1 VSLGIRGT
9 FRVSE
14 TQGLKE
20 KEMKITPIG
29 VGSAFSMK
37 NFQTNLLIENNG
49 KNMLIDVGTDIR
61 FALKAQDK
69 SYKDIDSLYIT
80 HLHADHIGGIEY
92 LAFCSYFD
100 PSKDKIK
107 LYGHR
112 DVISRAWHSVWS
124 GGLSSV
130 QGKVV
135 GLHDYF
141 DVHYL
146 EDNGS
151 FMWEGIRFDIVQT
164 VHIMNGYAIVPS
176 FGLMIYG
183 SKLIYFTS
191 DTQFN
196 PNQIKD
202 FYKQADIIIQDCE
215 TAPYL
220 SGVHAHFDE
229 LKTLDASIRSKMFL
243 IHYQDNVDAE
253 FEAKAIEA
261 GFKGFCKQGEVILG
275 YD

>member
-1 VSLGIRGT
+1 
-9 FRVSE
+9 
-14 TQGLKE
+14 
-20 KEMKITPIG
+20 MKIIPVG

-37 NFQTNLLIENNG
+37 NFQTNLLIESNG
-49 KNMLIDVGTDIR
+49 KNLLIDAGTDIR
-61 FALKAQDK
+61 FALKEQK
-69 SYKDIDSLYIT
+69 LSYKDIDALYVT

-112 DVISRAWHSVWS
+112 DVISRAWDSVWS
-124 GGLSSV
+124 GGLASV
-130 QGKVV
+130 QGKVI

-151 FMWEGIRFDIVQT
+151 FMWEGIHFDIVQT

-176 FGLMIYG
+176 FGLMIHEPF
-183 SKLIYFTS
+183 STKKIYFTS

-202 FYKQADIIIQDCE
+202 FYRQADVIIQDCE
-215 TAPYL
+215 TAPFM
-220 SGVHAHFDE
+220 SGVHAHFNE
-229 LKTLDASIRSKMFL
+229 LKTLDETTRSKMLL
-243 IHYQDNVDAE
+243 IHYQDNADAE

-261 GFKGFCKQGEVILG
+261 GFKGLCKQGQEI
-275 YD
+275 

>member
-1 VSLGIRGT
+1 
-9 FRVSE
+9 
-14 TQGLKE
+14 
-20 KEMKITPIG
+20 
-29 VGSAFSMK
+29 MK
-37 NFQTNLLIENNG
+37 NFQTNLLIESNG
-49 KNMLIDVGTDIR
+49 KNLLIDAGTDIR
-61 FALKAQDK
+61 FALKEQK
-69 SYKDIDSLYIT
+69 LSYKDIDALYVT

-112 DVISRAWHSVWS
+112 DVISRAWDSVWS
-124 GGLSSV
+124 GGLASV
-130 QGKVV
+130 QGKVI

-151 FMWEGIRFDIVQT
+151 FMWEGIHFDIVQT

-176 FGLMIYG
+176 FGLMIHEPF
-183 SKLIYFTS
+183 STKKIYFTS

-202 FYKQADIIIQDCE
+202 FYRQADVIIQDCE
-215 TAPYL
+215 TAPFM
-220 SGVHAHFDE
+220 SGVHAHFNE
-229 LKTLDASIRSKMFL
+229 LKTLDETTRSKMLL
-243 IHYQDNVDAE
+243 IHYQDNADAE

-261 GFKGFCKQGEVILG
+261 GFKGLCKQGQEI
-275 YD
+275 